1 MVKFRVPF
9 KAMIVVILLIVVTAF
24 TGCGQKEE
32 VGKEQQI
39 TVTDLAG
46 REVTLKAPVD
56 KVILQYSG
64 SGGGFIT
71 LLALEGKEAPK
82 KIAGWD
88 PGLKE
93 YRYDMMQKFSEG
105 IPGLKDIPDVR
116 DIGKE
121 TFSIEK
127 VISLKPD
134 VLILPLDLYKN
145 AKEVVSKLE
154 NAGIPTVV
162 IDYHSETVENHTKSI
177 MLLGKILG
185 KEKRAQ
191 EIADFYKMQVN
202 KVYSRLEKIDKSKP
216 VVYVECGNNG
226 PSTYSNSYGNYMW
239 GALTEQCG
247 GTNIAKGKIENYGS
261 LNPEYVLKTNPDVII
276 ITGSYW
282 PKKPDSMR
290 LGYIAN
296 PEESKDLLMNFTKR
310 PGWENLN
317 AVKNNRVYSIN
328 HGLSRDIWDFVPI
341 QYLAKTF
348 YPDEFKDLD
357 PLESFKEFHK
367 RFLPVEYSGVWMMSL
382 KERI

>member
-162 IDYHSETVENHTKSI
+162 IDYHIRVCLQN
-177 MLLGKILG
+177 IL
-185 KEKRAQ
+185 
-191 EIADFYKMQVN
+191 
-202 KVYSRLEKIDKSKP
+202 
-216 VVYVECGNNG
+216 
-226 PSTYSNSYGNYMW
+226 
-239 GALTEQCG
+239 
-247 GTNIAKGKIENYGS
+247 
-261 LNPEYVLKTNPDVII
+261 
-276 ITGSYW
+276 
-282 PKKPDSMR
+282 
-290 LGYIAN
+290 
-296 PEESKDLLMNFTKR
+296 
-310 PGWENLN
+310 
-317 AVKNNRVYSIN
+317 
-328 HGLSRDIWDFVPI
+328 
-341 QYLAKTF
+341 
-348 YPDEFKDLD
+348 
-357 PLESFKEFHK
+357 
-367 RFLPVEYSGVWMMSL
+367 
-382 KERI
+382 RI